1 MAQKRLKPDERHAL
15 QSWEETI
22 RGIFASTSVNQDD
35 TFAEIQARKKRL
47 EADDEAWF
55 AYYFEQYYK
64 SEPAPFHR
72 KATTRIMKHA
82 RWYEVRAW
90 ARELAKS
97 ARSMMEITKLALTGQ
112 IRNILLISN
121 SQDNAIRLLN
131 PIRANLEAN
140 NRIKQDYGIQQKIGD
155 WEDKEFTT
163 LSGVAFRAI
172 GAGQSPR
179 GTRKDEVRPD
189 FILID
194 DIDTDEET
202 RNTERIKDKWTWLES
217 ALVPTMSMSN
227 NYRILFNGNIIAK
240 DCCITRAIAKANEL
254 KEIGIGHADIINIRD
269 KYGKSSWQGKNSEE
283 DIDLFLS
290 IISAAAGQ
298 REFYNNPVSEGDVFK
313 EMVYGDVP
321 PLNKFRF
328 LVAYADPSPSN
339 NKTDRKNSTKAL
351 WLIGALEGKF
361 YVITGR
367 LDRVTND
374 EFVDW
379 FYEIEDYVKGKTQI
393 YNYIE
398 NNTLQ
403 DPFYEQ
409 VFLPLFFRKGQ
420 ERAHHIGVI
429 PDTRKKPDKFS
440 RIEGNLEPLNRTG
453 RLILNI
459 KEKDNPHMK
468 RLEEQFLLVSPALN
482 SPADGP
488 DAVEGGVFITNNKM
502 LTLAGDTIITGILH
516 VNKKRY

>member
-1 MAQKRLKPDERHAL
+1 MAKKRLKPDERQAL

-22 RGIFASTSVNQDD
+22 RGIYAATAVNNDD
-35 TFAEIQARKKRL
+35 SFAEIQARKKQL
-47 EADDEAWF
+47 ETDDEAWF

-64 SEPAPFHR
+64 CEPAPFHR
-72 KATTRIMKHA
+72 KATKRIMKNS

-97 ARSMMEITKLALTGQ
+97 SRSMMEITKLALTGQ
-112 IRNILLISN
+112 VRNVLLISN

-140 NRIKQDYGIQQKIGD
+140 NRIKQDYGTQQKLGA

-163 LSGVAFRAI
+163 QSGVAFRAI

-179 GTRKDEVRPD
+179 GTRKDETRPD

-202 RNTERIKDKWTWLES
+202 RNPDRIRDKWSWLES
-217 ALVPTMSMSN
+217 ALVPTMSMSS

-240 DCCITRAIAKANEL
+240 DCCIIRAIAKAGEL
-254 KEIGIGHADIINIRD
+254 KNRGIGHVDIINIRD
-269 KYGKSSWQGKNSEE
+269 KYGKSTWPAKNSEE

-290 IISAAAGQ
+290 LISSAAGQ
-298 REFYNNPVSEGDVFK
+298 KEFFNNPLSEGDVFK
-313 EMVYGDVP
+313 EITYGDIP
-321 PLNKFRF
+321 PLNRFRF

-351 WLIGALEGKF
+351 WLVGALESNF
-361 YVITGR
+361 YIITGF

-379 FYEIEDYVKGKTQI
+379 FYAIEDYVKGKSQI

-420 ERAHHIGVI
+420 ERAHHIGII

-440 RIEGNLEPLNRTG
+440 RIEGNLEPLNRLG
-453 RLILNI
+453 KLIFNARE
-459 KEKDNPHMK
+459 KENPHMK

-488 DAVEGGVFITNNKM
+488 DSVEGGVFICNNK
-502 LTLAGDTIITGILH
+502 LLSLSGDTIITG
-516 VNKKRY
+516 VQRTNKKRW